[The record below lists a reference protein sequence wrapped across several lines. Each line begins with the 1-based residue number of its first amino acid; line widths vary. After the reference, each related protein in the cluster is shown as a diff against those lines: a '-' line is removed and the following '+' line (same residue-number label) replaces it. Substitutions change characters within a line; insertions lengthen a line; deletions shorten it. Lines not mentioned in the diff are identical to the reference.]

1 MSTKTLTKRV
11 ALATVVALGAG
22 VLSLVTVS
30 SANAADAGA
39 GLLVVGANQSNGL
52 NPTSVTVGTPASGG
66 QLASTVSTSTGAN
79 QLLSTGTYLS
89 TGSIG
94 ISFSAT
100 SGQTGVSVVGGTITS
115 AASIGAS
122 ATNFLVTNGTYAS
135 TTGSATGLDLQIV
148 PNAGSAQVTI
158 YGWSGVTAS
167 STTSSGG
174 TLTAQ
179 DIIAITSSATSGTV
193 SVSKSGIYYGGTQA
207 STATSFSPYG
217 YTPAGG
223 SGTIVDNNVS
233 TTGTSDYSQQ
243 QDAAILARDA
253 YSNAITTGT
262 LITVSATNG
271 AYVGLNSSTT
281 LTSLGGVTGTTPVAS
296 SSTLSLTAGTSS
308 NAYVVSTASKYY
320 GLEVTNPTSAPLT
333 TTVTVSVGGVV
344 IGTKAFTFT
353 GKVAKVVLSA
363 PTNGKTST
371 TGSATIAFLDAAGN
385 TLNNSNTTTLPNTV
399 TQDANT
405 TGTGISVVGT
415 LVIPT
420 SGTYYTQVNYN
431 CGATDTVGQIAVDFT
446 NPLDGSVVVSNGV
459 PATCSGVPYT
469 FKAALDK
476 ASYNPGDIATLKVTF
491 SDSLGSIAADYGY
504 VGSGTASTPTN
515 NIAGGYLSPSST
527 GVAGGNA
534 GTYQDTTTNGVAT
547 YKFIVGA
554 PASNYSSA
562 LVVSFPAASGM
573 TSSVTVPY
581 SISVGGTSL
590 NDVLKAIVSLIA
602 SINKQIAALAK
613 VVSKK

>member
-30 SANAADAGA
+30 SVNAAAPGAGILAVGATSSTGLAPASASYTAPASA
-39 GLLVVGANQSNGL
+39 GLLASSVSANAGA
-52 NPTSVTVGTPASGG
+52 A
-66 QLASTVSTSTGAN
+66 
-79 QLLSTGTYLS
+79 QLLSTGTFLAS
-89 TGSIG
+89 GSIG
-94 ISFSAT
+94 LSFTPTA
-100 SGQTGVSVVGGTITS
+100 GVYAGIVVTGGSITS
-115 AASIGAS
+115 AAVAGGDGY
-122 ATNFLVTNGTYAS
+122 LVTNGTYVS
-135 TTGSATGLDLQIV
+135 TSGTAGDSIGLQIT
-148 PNAGSAQVTI
+148 PNAGSASVTI
-158 YGWSGVTAS
+158 QAYSGVTAG
-167 STTSSGG
+167 STTTTGG

-179 DIIAITSSATSGTV
+179 DIISITSAATSGTV

-207 STATSFSPYG
+207 STATTFYPFA

-223 SGTIVDNNVS
+223 STSIVDNNAT

-243 QDAAILARDA
+243 QDAAVLVRDA
-253 YSNAITTGT
+253 YGNAITTGS

-271 AYVGLNSSTT
+271 AYVGLNAPSSYT
-281 LTSLGGVTGTTPVAS
+281 LTQATATPAAS
-296 SSTLSLTAGTSS
+296 SNTLALTAGTSS

-320 GLEVTNPTSAPLT
+320 GLEVANPTSAALT

-363 PTNGKTST
+363 PTNGKTSS

-399 TQDANT
+399 TQDAGT
-405 TGTGISVVGT
+405 AGTGISVVGT

-420 SGTYYTQVNYN
+420 AGTYYTQVNYN

-446 NPLDGSVVVSNGV
+446 NPLDGTVIVSNGV
-459 PATCSGVPYT
+459 SATCSGSAYT
-469 FKAALDK
+469 FTAALDK

-491 SDSLGSIAADYGY
+491 ADSLGSVAADYGY

-515 NIAGGYLSPSST
+515 NVAGGYLSPSST